1 MDPISMA
8 AGALPMV
15 TGLLDKGLDVAKGA
29 MDLASKLLDKVPDAE
44 KVGGDTAPQPESQ
57 ITF

>member
-1 MDPISMA
+1 MDPISLA
-8 AGALPMV
+8 VGAVPMV

-29 MDLASKLLDKVPDAE
+29 MDLASKLLDKVPDAG
-44 KVGGDTAPQPESQ
+44 KIGADTAPQPENQ

>member
-1 MDPISMA
+1 
-8 AGALPMV
+8 MV